1 MGNACSKSQIHQ
13 DFIAEFT
20 KRPIY
25 SLDVRT
31 WWISWWWKNM
41 DQVEP
46 HGAITEITRGWP
58 PKPHRLL
65 RSPPSAASR
74 DSVWKCVHFP
84 TEKMGVKY
92 MVRYIYIYM
101 VYVYIYILSWY
112 IWYIYIYYLGI
123 YDISS
128 WWFFF
133 HPFFKHAM
141 GPLASTT
148 DWLFD
153 AFCAPWQGLQQS
165 SFAQVNPGH
174 LRMQQ
179 NRLMMM
185 VKFLMIW
192 FKNSKVINRWWD
204 DGWCSNESECL
215 KKKEKNMLDQSQ
227 IFQLDLLRVNSLQVP
242 PGARY
247 QAEFPC
253 LGAVQG
259 C

>member
-92 MVRYIYIYM
+92 MVRYIYIW
-101 VYVYIYILSWY
+101 YIYILSWY
-112 IWYIYIYYLGI
+112 IWYIILMI
-123 YDISS
+123 
-128 WWFFF
+128 
-133 HPFFKHAM
+133 
-141 GPLASTT
+141 
-148 DWLFD
+148 LF
-153 AFCAPWQGLQQS
+153 S
-165 SFAQVNPGH
+165 SFFQTRHGTTSINYRLTFWCFLRTLAGAPTVQLRTGQPRAPQDATEQVD
-174 LRMQQ
+174 
-179 NRLMMM
+179 
-185 VKFLMIW
+185 
-192 FKNSKVINRWWD
+192 D
-204 DGWCSNESECL
+204 DGE
-215 KKKEKNMLDQSQ
+215 
-227 IFQLDLLRVNSLQVP
+227 IFDDL
-242 PGARY
+242 
-247 QAEFPC
+247 
-253 LGAVQG
+253 VQKFKSHQ
-259 C
+259 